1 MRALL
6 LSSVALLAL
15 AASAGC
21 TQGRSSGG
29 DGGVRADTGTGGCTT
44 EGEILCM
51 GNVAT
56 RCVGGTPVTVA
67 TCTADQV
74 CAPGL
79 GCAACVP
86 GQLSCDGNTPALCR
100 PDGSGTD
107 LQGVCAADQMCR
119 NGSCVDACALAEVDR
134 SNVGCEYWAVDLDNE
149 YAETLLGVNDAA
161 GAQFAV
167 AVANPNDRDVLVQV
181 ERNTAPLGSAPTPQ
195 VVFAGMVGPR
205 SVLEIQ
211 LDPREVDGSTMR
223 DDGPGTFVSPNAY
236 RISTNFPVVAYQ
248 FNPII
253 QQFSND
259 ASLLIPTTGLD
270 TFYRVLGWPTANPI
284 APFPMPGLPDHSY
297 VTIVGVT
304 EATEVTVT
312 LGGAIVAGGGVPA
325 TAAGGT
331 VTYTL
336 GPYDVLNLESDGIP
350 GDMSGTTVSSTA
362 PVVVFT
368 GGERGIAP
376 YGEGSVPDPPG
387 GWPDNVCCTDH
398 LEEQV
403 FPTSAW
409 GRDFVLTHS
418 PQRSDTSWVE
428 PDIYRVMA
436 DRETTTITTNL
447 GGDFA
452 TITLAPGE
460 WRELYAQRSFVMR
473 ADHPIQIEQIL
484 VSQQFMPSYRPNAGG
499 DPSMLLFPPYQ
510 QYRNLYAFLAP
521 STWAENYVVFSAPV
535 GTVTLLDGRDIR
547 GTEFESLCTY
557 EDAGDLDGVVYQAIT
572 CPVDP
577 GSHVVEGDIPVGI
590 MIYGY
595 YNVGSYGYAGG
606 SDLERINVF

>member
-1 MRALL
+1 MRALVLSFVVL
-6 LSSVALLAL
+6 LFVAG
-15 AASAGC
+15 GC
-21 TQGRSSGG
+21 TQGRSVGVDSGVHVDGAAECTAEGELVCLG
-29 DGGVRADTGTGGCTT
+29 DVVQRCEGGSRVTVETCTGG
-44 EGEILCM
+44 
-51 GNVAT
+51 
-56 RCVGGTPVTVA
+56 
-67 TCTADQV
+67 QH
-74 CAPGL
+74 CAPGI

-86 GQLSCDGNTPALCR
+86 GMTSCDGNTVVLCR
-100 PDGSGTD
+100 ADASGTD
-107 LQGVCAADQMCR
+107 VVSACAADQECR
-119 NGSCVDACALAEVDR
+119 NGECIDACALAEVDR
-134 SNVGCEYWAVDLDNE
+134 STIGCEYWAVDLDNE
-149 YAETLLGVNDAA
+149 YASTLLGVNDAA

-167 AVANPNDRDVLVQV
+167 AIANPNDHQVVVTV
-181 ERNTAPLGSAPTPQ
+181 ERNIAALGATPNPQ
-195 VVFAGMVGPR
+195 TVFSGTVEPR
-205 SVLEIQ
+205 SVLEID
-211 LDPREVDGSTMR
+211 LDPREVDGSTMA
-223 DDGPGTFVSPNAY
+223 DNGPGTFVSPNAY

-248 FNPII
+248 FNPIV

-270 TFYRVLGWPTANPI
+270 NFYRVLGWPTTNPI

-304 EATEVTVT
+304 PGTEVTVT
-312 LGGAIVAGGGVPA
+312 LGGPIVAGGSVPA

-336 GPYDVLNLESDGIP
+336 GPYDVLNLESDGVP
-350 GDMSGTTVSSTA
+350 GDMSGTTVQSSA
-362 PVVVFT
+362 PVAVFS
-368 GGERGIAP
+368 GGERGAAP
-376 YGEGSVPDPPG
+376 YNRGDVPDPPG
-387 GWPDNVCCTDH
+387 GWPDSICCTDH

-409 GRDFVLTHS
+409 GQDFVLTHS

-428 PDIYRVMA
+428 PDLYRVMA
-436 DRETTTITTNL
+436 DREVTTITTNL

-452 TITLAPGE
+452 TITLDPGE
-460 WRELYAQRSFVMR
+460 WTQLYAQRSFVMR

-484 VSQQFMPSYRPNAGG
+484 VSQQFMPSYRPGAGG

-510 QYRNLYAFLAP
+510 QYRTLYAFLTP

-535 GTVTLLDGRDIR
+535 GTVTLLDGLDVR
-547 GTEFESLCTY
+547 GTEFSSLCHY

-572 CPVDP
+572 CPVNA
-577 GSHVVEGDIPVGI
+577 GSHVVEGDLPVGI